1 MSKWIKAK
9 AGGYVFVDVDYNIW
23 CPCDEVN
30 VETLY
35 CQDGNEVT
43 CPKCGK
49 KYRVI
54 TRVTLQEKEADDVA

>member
-30 VETLY
+30 VENLY